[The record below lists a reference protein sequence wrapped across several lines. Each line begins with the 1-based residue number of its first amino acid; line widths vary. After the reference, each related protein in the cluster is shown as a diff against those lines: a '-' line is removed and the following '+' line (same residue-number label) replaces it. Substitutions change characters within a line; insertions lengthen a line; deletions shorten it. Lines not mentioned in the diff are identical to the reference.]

1 MGPHMEAVTWLHT
14 ATGVALLGA
23 LVLMALIAFPG
34 SRNLAL
40 GRWVERGRQVL
51 LGVVVAEAALGLTLA
66 LRGAGPAEAL
76 HWAYGAG
83 ITGVLLAPSLV
94 RAPSEAHQRA
104 FVMVGT
110 SVLAALLA
118 WRLWGTG

>member
-1 MGPHMEAVTWLHT
+1 MEAVTWLHT
-14 ATGVALLGA
+14 TAGVVLLGA
-23 LVLMALIAFPG
+23 FVLLALVAVPG
-34 SRNLAL
+34 SRSPAL
-40 GRWVERGRQVL
+40 GRWFERGRRVL

-66 LRGAGPAEAL
+66 LRGASPAETL

-83 ITGVLLAPSLV
+83 ITGVLLAPSLM
-94 RAPSEAHQRA
+94 RDANDAHPRA